1 MEATAKLKFARIST
15 RKARMVLDMVRG
27 QNVAVAIEQLRFT
40 RKAAAPMVGK
50 LLGSAISNA
59 QVKDDKVKLDKDLL
73 ARLKKVS
80 DTAGYATVEEF
91 ITHVLEKELQ
101 QFADAASDEDIKN
114 KLKGLGYIS

>member
-1 MEATAKLKFARIST
+1 MF
-15 RKARMVLDMVRG
+15 G
-27 QNVAVAIEQLRFT
+27 
-40 RKAAAPMVGK
+40 G
-50 LLGSAISNA
+50 
-59 QVKDDKVKLDKDLL
+59 DKVKLDKDLL

-101 QFADAASDEDIKN
+101 QFADAQSDEDIKN